1 MNATIKNSKNRNID
15 VQTKLNIYKLPN
27 NNLQIV
33 YKNKNETTT
42 SFIRNHNKLLQ
53 QLLLLNIKV
62 KYSNLLK
69 KINHGGCGL
78 FACI

>member
-1 MNATIKNSKNRNID
+1 MNTTIENSKNVTID

-33 YKNKNETTT
+33 YKNEDATTT
-42 SFIRNHNKLLQ
+42 SFIRNRNKLLQ

-62 KYSNLLK
+62 KQD
-69 KINHGGCGL
+69 
-78 FACI
+78 